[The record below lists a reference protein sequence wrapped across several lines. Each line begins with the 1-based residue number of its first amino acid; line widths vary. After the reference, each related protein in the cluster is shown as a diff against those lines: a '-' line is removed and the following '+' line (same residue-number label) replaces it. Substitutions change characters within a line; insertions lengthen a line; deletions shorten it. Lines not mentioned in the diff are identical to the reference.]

1 MIVPRT
7 RLIVFA
13 AVVGLAAAAALRLEE
28 GEAVAATIA
37 LAGVL
42 VAAMD
47 ALRARGRLDGFS
59 ASLPDPVRFAK
70 DRPAEVLVRLQAPAS
85 GRPDAL
91 RIALH
96 LPPAFEQEMEDVRVA
111 LPRGA
116 EGVDIAWPCT
126 PRVRGR
132 YTLENVYVDGPSPW
146 GLWSVYRTLPARGEA
161 RVYPNL
167 MQEHRQLSAL
177 FLNRGAFGIHA
188 QRQLGKGREFEKL
201 REYSPG
207 DSFEDIH
214 WKATARRGHPVTKE
228 YQVERTQEV
237 YVVVDA
243 SRLSARPLREGEPG
257 TTRGATQ
264 VERYVSAALSL
275 GLAAERQHDLFG
287 LAAFS
292 DRVLTFVRAQGG
304 KSHFNVCREALYTL
318 QAETVNPNY
327 AEIFSFLRMR
337 LRRRA
342 LVVFLTHL
350 DDPALAEQFQ
360 EHVDILA
367 RRHLVFV
374 NVLTPPGVAPV
385 FSKPAQDMAEVYEH
399 LAGHMRWHDLLQV
412 RRQLQVRNVTMAMFD
427 EELLAVQLVSQYLN
441 LKQRQAI

>member
-1 MIVPRT
+1 MLVPRT
-7 RLIVFA
+7 PLIVFA
-13 AVVGLAAAAALRLEE
+13 ALVGLAAAAVLRV
-28 GEAVAATIA
+28 EAGAAPAAIVA
-37 LAGVL
+37 LAGLFLAV
-42 VAAMD
+42 VD
-47 ALRARGRLDGFS
+47 ALRARGRLDRFS
-59 ASLPDPVRFAK
+59 AELPDPVRLAK
-70 DRPAEVLVRLQAPAS
+70 DRPAEISVRLNVPVS
-85 GRPDAL
+85 GRPDTLRVAL
-91 RIALH
+91 S
-96 LPPAFEQEMEDVRVA
+96 LPQSFEQEMEDLRVA
-111 LPRGA
+111 LPADA
-116 EGVDIAWPCT
+116 ERVDVAWPCT

-132 YTLENVYVDGPSPW
+132 YALENVYLDGPSPW

-201 REYSPG
+201 REYMPG

-243 SRLSARPLREGEPG
+243 SRLSARPLREGEG
-257 TTRGATQ
+257 TTNRGATQ
-264 VERYVSAALSL
+264 VERYVSAALTL

-318 QAETVNPNY
+318 QAEAVNPNY

-385 FSKPAQDMAEVYEH
+385 FSRPAQAIEEVYEH
-399 LAGHMRWHDLLQV
+399 LAGHLRWHDLLQV
-412 RRQLQVRNVTMAMFD
+412 RRELQMRNVTMAMFD
-427 EELLAVQLVSQYLN
+427 QELLAVQLVSQYLS

>member
-13 AVVGLAAAAALRLEE
+13 AFVGLAAAGAFRFDDGAAL
-28 GEAVAATIA
+28 AATIA
-37 LAGVL
+37 LAGL
-42 VAAMD
+42 LIAAVD
-47 ALRARGRLDGFS
+47 ALRARGRLVGFT
-59 ASLPDPVRFAK
+59 AALPDPIRMAK
-70 DRPAEVLVRLQAPAS
+70 DRPADIAVRLTAPVS
-85 GRPDAL
+85 GRPDTLRVAL
-91 RIALH
+91 R
-96 LPPAFEQEMEDVRVA
+96 LPQSFEQEMEDVRVA

-116 EGVDIAWPCT
+116 EGVEVVWPCT

-146 GLWSVYRTLPARGEA
+146 GLWSLYRTLPATGEA

-167 MQEHRQLSAL
+167 LKEHRQMSAL
-177 FLNRGAFGIHA
+177 FLNRGAFGVHA

-201 REYSPG
+201 REYLPG

-243 SRLSARPLREGEPG
+243 SRLSARPLDERESG
-257 TTRGATQ
+257 TKRGATQ

-275 GLAAERQHDLFG
+275 GLAAEHQHDLFG

-318 QAETVNPNY
+318 QAETVNPDY
-327 AEIFSFLRMR
+327 GEIFSFLRLR

-350 DDPALAEQFQ
+350 DDPHLAEQFQ
-360 EHVDILA
+360 EHVAILA

-385 FSKPAQDMAEVYEH
+385 FSQPAHAIEDVYEH
-399 LAGHMRWHDLLQV
+399 LAGHLRWHDLLQV
-412 RRQLQVRNVTMAMFD
+412 RRELQVRNVTMAMFD
-427 EELLAVQLVSQYLN
+427 QELLAVQLVSQYLS